1 MKMLQQCLIIIPL
14 FAGLIFSSPAHS
26 HLQLNAGSGD
36 SSIDAA
42 NNAQPTWQ
50 ASELQLSV
58 QSELKETIGASITL
72 SPSATFSPSAEATDT
87 SHNDLSLGH
96 SNSQIPNYE
105 TQSLSAT
112 AQATGSSDIASEFSL
127 LFSILFFCVAL
138 ALGKHVF
145 GTKSEK

>member
-72 SPSATFSPSAEATDT
+72 SPSATFSPSADATDT
-87 SHNDLSLGH
+87 SPDLSLDH

-112 AQATGSSDIASEFSL
+112 AQAKGSSDIASEFSL
-127 LFSILFFCVAL
+127 LFSILFFCVAV
-138 ALGKHVF
+138 AVGKHVF